1 MFNQGHQPGQHGRP
15 TTGNRLPIM
24 YNFQHQTSHQQTHT
38 QHHQDHTHTN
48 GNVAHHTT
56 YSSGVLSNSTP
67 NFSPANQTGHV
78 TPQRGAQAQIN
89 EHWAEQLKVY
99 KETER
104 AHSIMVDQHAPN
116 YYART
121 KGHENRSIPAE
132 TAANEDGEDRGRPS
146 NQDGPIRR
154 QDWHNMDI
162 SGQGLRV
169 LAPPLFAYTFLN
181 ELYIGSNKI
190 THIPASIGKLR
201 QLRYLDASNNQL
213 SDLPP
218 ELGMCVYLK
227 HLLLFDN
234 DLRTLPNELG
244 SLYHLEMLGIEGN
257 PLDVSLK
264 REIMENGTKALV
276 LHLRETAPVPM
287 PPPPRIMLEL
297 QEASESEEHIKV
309 FSYNTL
315 CFKMA
320 TEQMYGYTPSGALS
334 WEYRKEQILQEVQA
348 SDADFI
354 TLQEVDNDSFKE
366 FFSMKLA
373 YNGYK
378 GVFWPKSRARTM
390 SEKDAKV
397 VDGCATFYKGNK
409 WILLDKQLIDFAN
422 IAINRPDMKNQH
434 DIFNRVMPRDNIS
447 VVTFFENRLTGARV
461 VVVNVHIYWDL
472 AFSDVKIIQTAI
484 LMEYVTKL
492 ADKYARWPACK
503 DKKAYGMDNDDQ
515 GEPAPSMEYTNTQLP
530 LLVCGDFNSTPE
542 SAVYELLAHGSL
554 EPNHKEMGEY
564 QYGNFTRDGMQHPFS
579 LRSSYANLDGT
590 PEALAFT
597 NYTPGYTGIL
607 DYIWYSTNALEVT
620 SLLGPVDPE
629 YLKRLPGFPNYHFP
643 SDHLSLLAEFTLK
656 KQSKDRK
663 GDSWVRNSYSTR
675 VNRRVGEE
683 INPGWQFFRNFQ
695 MQIRQQYE
703 GGPLGC
709 HFMWAWDI
717 AYSVTERRVK
727 EFWPFV
733 KYKENGRGAQLRNSE
748 RLGRE
753 TTKLRLGIIL
763 LPRAIQRWKMGSSKD
778 LETPGAGLPS
788 TEKDTPTV
796 APATVPAAP
805 GAGQDA
811 VIQAT
816 ELEVESALEKDEEHT
831 QASFAHFIRIF
842 SYGKPWDF
850 VFLAAGAA
858 AAMGAGITLPL
869 MNIVFGNLIG
879 DFSNAAGL
887 SAATMSEVLA
897 GAINKNTQVPK
908 TVSQDYLRALFKQSI
923 SELDKLPAGLA
934 AQTIT
939 GGANTLQIG
948 ITDKLGTLLQFSAMI
963 LSAFIVAFTY
973 SWQLTLATSSV
984 LLGIIVLFGFVIPV
998 WLKSQKAVDYA
1009 NGKATSIA
1017 SEAIGA
1023 VRMIVACGAE
1033 DRVAKRHNYWVAEAR
1048 KRGLRQS
1055 PLLGAQLGPTFL
1067 CIFADYAL
1075 TFWFGVKLYN
1085 EGHIDSVGT
1094 ILIVLMS
1101 VLISVMSLGS
1111 VITPLN
1117 AATKS
1122 AAAAAEFFAIID
1134 KPTLSRDGLSDPKVL
1149 TPDDIKFEN
1158 VTFAYP
1164 TRPHVKV
1171 LDEFNA
1177 VFEKGKLTAIVGPS
1191 GSGKSTIV
1199 GLIERWYNLKP
1210 EAGAEESENAEKA
1223 EKAEK
1228 SEKPDNVKL
1237 AGAIK
1242 MGNHAL
1248 DDINL
1253 KYWRSQIGLVQQ
1265 EPFIFNDSIFANVAY
1280 GLVGTEW
1287 EDAEESVKRE
1297 RVKEACEESFAD
1309 EYISRLPLGYD
1320 TEVGESGM
1328 KLSGGQR
1335 QRLAIARAIVK
1346 RPQILIFDEAT
1357 SSIDVRGERIV
1368 QAALDRV
1375 AKDRT
1380 TITIAHRL
1388 STIKKADKIIVVAK
1402 GKVVEQGSHE
1412 ELVRNED
1419 GVYHNLVHA
1428 QQIIMGSTKEWE
1440 IEEDST
1446 ASLEATEV
1454 SEKVA
1459 VEVEA
1464 ETYVQKDVFRSFGL
1478 LLFENRRHLPWLF
1491 LTILGSLGGGAAVP
1505 VTAFLMANIIGV
1517 FSDYRPDDH
1526 QGMSSAST
1534 TWALAF
1540 VYLAIGVGVSYFVMG
1555 WCANS
1560 LSVHVANT
1568 YRQQYF
1574 EGVVHKPIKFFDQ
1587 EDNST
1592 GTLVSRLSS
1601 DPTQLQELMGTN
1613 MGFVYIAISSLTA
1626 CVILSLA
1633 IGWKLALVSLVAAL
1647 PLTFTAG
1654 FYRVRYEIQFEKLN
1668 ADVFAE
1674 SSKFASEAFGAVRT
1688 VASLTLEDKICQR
1701 YEDLLNHHLYESRMK
1716 SRYSMLVYSLSD
1728 SINMLCMA
1736 LTFWYGGR
1744 LQTSGEYDI
1753 KQFIIIYTAVIQGAE
1768 AAGQWMSFG
1777 PNVAQ
1782 ATAAANRI
1790 IKLREVGTGKTG
1802 KSFEAEGGV
1811 EIQFKDVQY
1820 TYPTRDLPIFESLNM
1835 TIKKGQ
1841 FAALV
1846 GPSGCGKSTI
1856 ISLLEQFYQVQGG
1869 AILIDGQD
1877 VSDLNVKEYRK
1888 TMSLVAQE
1896 ATLFQGTIKENILL
1910 GVDDATDEE
1919 VFKAC
1924 REAEIHDFIE
1934 SLPEGYGT
1942 DIGSKGV
1949 ALSGGQK
1956 QRISI
1961 ARALVRNPQVLLL
1974 DEATSSL
1981 DSESEKLIQASFEKA
1996 GKGRTMVVVAHRLAT
2011 IQNADVIFVLGGG
2024 AGGARVL
2031 ERGSHAELLG
2041 KKGVYYQMC
2050 QSQALDR

>member
-1 MFNQGHQPGQHGRP
+1 
-15 TTGNRLPIM
+15 M

-48 GNVAHHTT
+48 GNVAHHTA

-67 NFSPANQTGHV
+67 NFTPANQTGHV
-78 TPQRGAQAQIN
+78 TPQRGAQTQIN

-132 TAANEDGEDRGRPS
+132 PAANEDTEDRGRPS

-257 PLDVSLK
+257 PLEVGLK

-287 PPPPRIMLEL
+287 PPPPRVMLEL

-334 WEYRKEQILQEVQA
+334 WDYRKEQILQEVQA

-590 PEALAFT
+590 PEALSFT

-656 KQSKDRK
+656 KQGKDRK
-663 GDSWVRNSYSTR
+663 GDSCSDIPRHKLDNCTSKRAKEVVAYER
-675 VNRRVGEE
+675 GEAWLSFYVD
-683 INPGWQFFRNFQ
+683 IGYWTLGYR
-695 MQIRQQYE
+695 IRK
-703 GGPLGC
+703 
-709 HFMWAWDI
+709 
-717 AYSVTERRVK
+717 RK
-727 EFWPFV
+727 
-733 KYKENGRGAQLRNSE
+733 
-748 RLGRE
+748 
-753 TTKLRLGIIL
+753 
-763 LPRAIQRWKMGSSKD
+763 KMGSSRD
-778 LETPGAGLPS
+778 LDTSDSAAEKGTPAVGPV
-788 TEKDTPTV
+788 V
-796 APATVPAAP
+796 APAAP
-805 GAGQDA
+805 GVGEDA

-816 ELEVESALEKDEEHT
+816 ELEVESAIEKKEEHT
-831 QASFAHFIRIF
+831 KASFAHFIRIF
-842 SYGKPWDF
+842 SYGKSWDF
-850 VFLAAGAA
+850 VFLVAGAA

-879 DFSNAAGL
+879 DFSNAQLYIVYLFIGKFVLVYISMFCFRFVGTRL
-887 SAATMSEVLA
+887 SAAIRL
-897 GAINKNTQVPK
+897 
-908 TVSQDYLRALFKQSI
+908 DYLRALFKQSI
-923 SELDKLPAGLA
+923 SELDKLPSGSA

-948 ITDKLGTLLQFSAMI
+948 ITDKLGTLLQFTAMI
-963 LSAFIVAFTY
+963 LSAFIVAFKY
-973 SWQLTLATSSV
+973 SWQLTLVTSSV
-984 LLGIIVLFGFVIPV
+984 LLGIIVLFGFVIPL
-998 WLKSQKAVDYA
+998 WLKAQKAVDYA
-1009 NGKATSIA
+1009 NGKATSIS

-1033 DRVAKRHNYWVAEAR
+1033 DRVAKKHNYWVDEAR
-1048 KRGLRQS
+1048 KRGLRMS
-1055 PLLGAQLGPTFL
+1055 PLLGFQLGPTFL

-1075 TFWFGVKLYN
+1075 TFWYGVKLFN
-1085 EGHIDSVGT
+1085 DGHIDSVGT

-1117 AATKS
+1117 AATRS

-1134 KPTLSRDGLSDPKVL
+1134 KPTLSRDGLSDPEVVKS
-1149 TPDDIKFEN
+1149 DDIKFEN

-1164 TRPHVKV
+1164 TRSHVKV
-1171 LDEFNA
+1171 LDNFNA

-1191 GSGKSTIV
+1191 GSGKSTVV

-1210 EAGAEESENAEKA
+1210 EAGAEEP
-1223 EKAEK
+1223 EK
-1228 SEKPDNVKL
+1228 SEKSDEPEDVQL
-1237 AGAIK
+1237 SGTIK
-1242 MGNHAL
+1242 MGDHDL

-1265 EPFIFNDSIFANVAY
+1265 EPFIFNDSIYANVAY

-1287 EDAEESVKRE
+1287 EDAEESIKRA

-1309 EYISRLPLGYD
+1309 EYITRLPLSYD
-1320 TEVGESGM
+1320 TQVGESGM

-1412 ELVRNED
+1412 ELVKDED

-1428 QQIIMGSTKEWE
+1428 QQIIMGNTKEWE

-1454 SEKVA
+1454 SEKIA
-1459 VEVEA
+1459 A
-1464 ETYVQKDVFRSFGL
+1464 ETEVDNYQQKDVFRSFGV
-1478 LLFENRRHLPWLF
+1478 LLFENRQHLPWLF
-1491 LTILGSLGGGAAVP
+1491 MTILGSLGGGAAVP
-1505 VTAFLMANIIGV
+1505 LTAFLMANVIAV
-1517 FSDYRPDDH
+1517 FSDYPGDPH
-1526 QGMSSAST
+1526 GMSRAST

-1540 VYLAIGVGVSYFVMG
+1540 VYLAIGVGLSYCIMG

-1574 EGVVHKPIKFFDQ
+1574 EGVIHKPIKFFDQ
-1587 EDNST
+1587 EDNSS

-1613 MGFVYIAISSLTA
+1613 MGFVYIAICSLTA
-1626 CVILSLA
+1626 CIILSLA

-1701 YEDLLNHHLYESRMK
+1701 YEDLLNHHLYQSRMK
-1716 SRYSMLVYSLSD
+1716 SRYSTLVFALSD

-1744 LQTSGEYDI
+1744 LQVNGEYDI
-1753 KQFIIIYTAVIQGAE
+1753 KQFLIIYTAVIQGAE

-1790 IKLREVGTGKTG
+1790 LKLRDVGTGDSG
-1802 KSFEAEGGV
+1802 KPFEAKGGV

-1841 FAALV
+1841 FVALV

-1856 ISLLEQFYQVQGG
+1856 ISLLEQFYHVQGG
-1869 AILIDGQD
+1869 SILIDGQD
-1877 VSDLNVKEYRK
+1877 VSELNVKEYRK
-1888 TMSLVAQE
+1888 MMSLVAQE

-1910 GVDDATDEE
+1910 GVDGATDEE

-1924 REAEIHDFIE
+1924 REAEIHEFIE

-1981 DSESEKLIQASFEKA
+1981 DSESEKLIQAAFEKA

-2024 AGGARVL
+2024 ANGARVL
-2031 ERGSHAELLG
+2031 EKGSHAELLG

>member
-1 MFNQGHQPGQHGRP
+1 
-15 TTGNRLPIM
+15 
-24 YNFQHQTSHQQTHT
+24 
-38 QHHQDHTHTN
+38 
-48 GNVAHHTT
+48 
-56 YSSGVLSNSTP
+56 
-67 NFSPANQTGHV
+67 
-78 TPQRGAQAQIN
+78 
-89 EHWAEQLKVY
+89 
-99 KETER
+99 
-104 AHSIMVDQHAPN
+104 
-116 YYART
+116 
-121 KGHENRSIPAE
+121 
-132 TAANEDGEDRGRPS
+132 
-146 NQDGPIRR
+146 
-154 QDWHNMDI
+154 
-162 SGQGLRV
+162 
-169 LAPPLFAYTFLN
+169 
-181 ELYIGSNKI
+181 
-190 THIPASIGKLR
+190 
-201 QLRYLDASNNQL
+201 
-213 SDLPP
+213 
-218 ELGMCVYLK
+218 
-227 HLLLFDN
+227 
-234 DLRTLPNELG
+234 
-244 SLYHLEMLGIEGN
+244 
-257 PLDVSLK
+257 
-264 REIMENGTKALV
+264 
-276 LHLRETAPVPM
+276 
-287 PPPPRIMLEL
+287 
-297 QEASESEEHIKV
+297 
-309 FSYNTL
+309 
-315 CFKMA
+315 
-320 TEQMYGYTPSGALS
+320 
-334 WEYRKEQILQEVQA
+334 
-348 SDADFI
+348 
-354 TLQEVDNDSFKE
+354 
-366 FFSMKLA
+366 
-373 YNGYK
+373 
-378 GVFWPKSRARTM
+378 
-390 SEKDAKV
+390 
-397 VDGCATFYKGNK
+397 
-409 WILLDKQLIDFAN
+409 
-422 IAINRPDMKNQH
+422 
-434 DIFNRVMPRDNIS
+434 
-447 VVTFFENRLTGARV
+447 
-461 VVVNVHIYWDL
+461 
-472 AFSDVKIIQTAI
+472 
-484 LMEYVTKL
+484 
-492 ADKYARWPACK
+492 
-503 DKKAYGMDNDDQ
+503 
-515 GEPAPSMEYTNTQLP
+515 
-530 LLVCGDFNSTPE
+530 
-542 SAVYELLAHGSL
+542 
-554 EPNHKEMGEY
+554 
-564 QYGNFTRDGMQHPFS
+564 
-579 LRSSYANLDGT
+579 
-590 PEALAFT
+590 
-597 NYTPGYTGIL
+597 
-607 DYIWYSTNALEVT
+607 
-620 SLLGPVDPE
+620 
-629 YLKRLPGFPNYHFP
+629 
-643 SDHLSLLAEFTLK
+643 
-656 KQSKDRK
+656 
-663 GDSWVRNSYSTR
+663 
-675 VNRRVGEE
+675 
-683 INPGWQFFRNFQ
+683 
-695 MQIRQQYE
+695 
-703 GGPLGC
+703 
-709 HFMWAWDI
+709 
-717 AYSVTERRVK
+717 
-727 EFWPFV
+727 
-733 KYKENGRGAQLRNSE
+733 
-748 RLGRE
+748 
-753 TTKLRLGIIL
+753 
-763 LPRAIQRWKMGSSKD
+763 MGSSEE
-778 LETPGAGLPS
+778 LETRDAGLPS
-788 TEKDTPTV
+788 VVEKGTPAVAPVV
-796 APATVPAAP
+796 APAAP
-805 GAGQDA
+805 VAGQDA
-811 VIQAT
+811 VIEAT
-816 ELEVESALEKDEEHT
+816 ELEVESALKKEKDEEHT
-831 QASFAHFIRIF
+831 NASFAHFIRIF

-850 VFLAAGAA
+850 VFLVAGAA

-879 DFSNAAGL
+879 DFSNAAGMD
-887 SAATMSEVLA
+887 SATVSKVLA
-897 GAINKNTQVPK
+897 GAINKNALYIVYLFIGKFVLVYISMFSFRFVGTRL
-908 TVSQDYLRALFKQSI
+908 SAAIRLDYLRALFKQSI
-923 SELDKLPAGLA
+923 SELDKLPAGSA

-963 LSAFIVAFTY
+963 LSAFIVAFKY
-973 SWQLTLATSSV
+973 SWQLTLVTSSV

-1033 DRVAKRHNYWVAEAR
+1033 ERVAKKHGYWVGEAR

-1067 CIFADYAL
+1067 CVFADYAL
-1075 TFWFGVKLYN
+1075 TFWYGVKLYN
-1085 EGHIDSVGT
+1085 DGHIDSVGT

-1134 KPTLSRDGLSDPKVL
+1134 KPTLSRDGLSDPDVL

-1199 GLIERWYNLKP
+1199 GLIERWYNLTP
-1210 EAGAEESENAEKA
+1210 ESGAEESE
-1223 EKAEK
+1223 K
-1228 SEKPDNVKL
+1228 SENVQL
-1237 AGAIK
+1237 GGAIK
-1242 MGNHAL
+1242 MGDHTL

-1309 EYISRLPLGYD
+1309 EYITRLPLGYD
-1320 TEVGESGM
+1320 TQVGESGM

-1412 ELVRNED
+1412 ELVKDED

-1454 SEKVA
+1454 SEKIA
-1459 VEVEA
+1459 VETKVD
-1464 ETYVQKDVFRSFGL
+1464 TYVQKDVFRSFGV

-1505 VTAFLMANIIGV
+1505 VTAFLMANVISV
-1517 FSDYRPDDH
+1517 FSDYRPDDV
-1526 QGMSSAST
+1526 QGMSSASQ

-1592 GTLVSRLSS
+1592 GTLVARLSS

-1654 FYRVRYEIQFEKLN
+1654 FFRVRYEIQFEKLN

-1701 YEDLLNHHLYESRMK
+1701 YEDLLDHHLYQSRMK
-1716 SRYSMLVYSLSD
+1716 SRYSTLVFALSD

-1736 LTFWYGGR
+1736 LTFWYGGK
-1744 LQTSGEYDI
+1744 LQVSGEYDI

-1790 IKLREVGTGKTG
+1790 LKLRDVGTGDSG
-1802 KSFEAEGGV
+1802 KPFEAEGGV

-1820 TYPTRDLPIFESLNM
+1820 TYPTRDLPIFESLNL

-1869 AILIDGQD
+1869 SILIDGQD
-1877 VSDLNVKEYRK
+1877 VTELNVKEYRK
-1888 TMSLVAQE
+1888 IMSLVAQE

-1934 SLPEGYGT
+1934 SLPDGYGT

-1981 DSESEKLIQASFEKA
+1981 DSESEKLIQAAFEKA

-2031 ERGSHAELLG
+2031 EKGSHAELLG